1 MKPLKLKKLI
11 LEVHETSIFI
21 ILIFKTTDKNTII
34 THVRHVRHELVYKI
48 SANITRLKTVLNF
61 TGIDP
66 FSHKLSPGILD
77 LIKIIIASFTL
88 APLRLYCIFNLL
100 CLTWFVAKIGLLCT
114 NVRQTNE
121 KPFSGWRKVL
131 QVFIRK
137 VFRAVFFCMGFHSIK
152 ISGEKSSKEKAPILV
167 CAPHA
172 TIVDAIAVFAS
183 GSVPVAKQGVAKM
196 YFIGPVFSFIQ
207 SLFVTREAASS
218 RQQTVDQIKSR
229 ACDLEAETSSSHK
242 WPQVFIFPE
251 GTCTNSRALIK
262 FKSGAFQPGVPVQP
276 VLIKR
281 DLNTLDTLTWTWN
294 QSYGELVC
302 LWLTCCQFSNSIE
315 IEFMKVYEPNLE
327 EREDS
332 RLFAANVRALMAAR
346 LGIPTVERSVS
357 EFTND
362 GGSAWSINNQK
373 TSSSKVQEYPYVIDF
388 VGNLTQT

>member
-1 MKPLKLKKLI
+1 MLNKNNKKI
-11 LEVHETSIFI
+11 QRCRSASS
-21 ILIFKTTDKNTII
+21 FKI
-34 THVRHVRHELVYKI
+34 
-48 SANITRLKTVLNF
+48 KTVLNF
-61 TGIDP
+61 AGIDP

-100 CLTWFVAKIGLLCT
+100 SLTWFVSKVGLLCT
-114 NVRQTNE
+114 NAKTKE
-121 KPFSGWRKVL
+121 KPFSGWRRVL
-131 QVFIRK
+131 QVCIRK
-137 VFRAVFFCMGFHSIK
+137 VFRAVFFCMGFHTIK
-152 ISGEKSSKEKAPILV
+152 ISGVKSSKEKAPILV

-229 ACDLEAETSSSHK
+229 ACDLEAK

-262 FKSGAFQPGVPVQP
+262 FKSGAFLPGVPVQP

-315 IEFMKVYEPNLE
+315 IEFLKAYEPNIE
-327 EREDS
+327 EQEDS

-362 GGSAWSINNQK
+362 GGSAWSINDQK
-373 TSSSKVQEYPYVIDF
+373 TSSKVDEYPYVIDF